1 MIIPAVLIVIAG
13 VLAAV
18 GAIAV
23 LNARRGPRES
33 SPAPLVS
40 PSLTDANQSA
50 STLIAEARTAA
61 LHLHEAAMEEVNE
74 RLIAVEGREAVIAER
89 HKHLRERR
97 EIFDE
102 RRFAYRK
109 RRDEIEERRA
119 RVAEQGAQIEE
130 NLRAKAALDRDAA
143 ALMVLERVQSE
154 LAAERAA
161 LVEATVADIVG
172 DRVETSA
179 NDLILQ
185 AVERQDAS
193 NVDSAPRISPFSLEG
208 LDDHAQER
216 VLSALALIAEQ
227 TGAELGI
234 DTEKHQATLRTVD
247 PIGREIA
254 RQAALEV
261 VDRRMQ
267 AAEVPPLIQRARRT
281 TQRRVVE
288 VGERALWVM
297 QIEGRPELAE
307 LVGTLH
313 HRFSYGQN
321 ALLHCEETGHLCG
334 VLAAEL
340 GLPQSAA
347 REAGMLHDIGKAVDH
362 DVEGVHAIIGGEL
375 LRVLGVDP
383 GIVHAVKAHHFD
395 EEPSTDL
402 AMLTICADAISA
414 SRPGARRDTLATYLL
429 RLEQLQTIATRHGG
443 VDRAFPLQ
451 AGRELRVFVK
461 ASQVKDTDMPPLTS
475 EIAREIESEMQYPG
489 VIKVTV
495 IRETTATAT
504 APAQLV
510 PVRAAVAEP
519 AGGRE
524 EASADDSPDGEED
537 TPSDD
542 ES

>member
-1 MIIPAVLIVIAG
+1 MIIPAVLIAIAA

-18 GAIAV
+18 GAIAM
-23 LNARRGPRES
+23 LNARRGTPGS
-33 SPAPLVS
+33 AQVPIVS
-40 PSLTDANQSA
+40 QSLTDANQYASA
-50 STLIAEARTAA
+50 LVAEARTAA
-61 LHLHEAAMEEVNE
+61 LHSHEAAMEEVAE
-74 RLIAVEGREAVIAER
+74 RLAAVEGREAVIAER

-97 EIFDE
+97 ELFDE

-119 RVAEQGAQIEE
+119 RVAEQAAQIDET
-130 NLRAKAALDRDAA
+130 LRAKAALDRDAA
-143 ALMVLERVQSE
+143 AVMVLERVQSE

-161 LVEATVADIVG
+161 LVEATIADIVG

-179 NDLILQ
+179 NDLIVQ

-216 VLSALALIAEQ
+216 VVAALAVIAEQ
-227 TGAELGI
+227 TGAELGV
-234 DTEKHQATLRTVD
+234 DPEKHQATLRTVD

-261 VDRRMQ
+261 VDRRLQ

-288 VGERALWVM
+288 VGERALWLM

-340 GLPQSAA
+340 GLPQSVA

-375 LRVLGVDP
+375 LRVLGVDA

-519 AGGRE
+519 AGGRQE
-524 EASADDSPDGEED
+524 SSTEDSPDGDEE
-537 TPSDD
+537 PASD
-542 ES
+542 EA